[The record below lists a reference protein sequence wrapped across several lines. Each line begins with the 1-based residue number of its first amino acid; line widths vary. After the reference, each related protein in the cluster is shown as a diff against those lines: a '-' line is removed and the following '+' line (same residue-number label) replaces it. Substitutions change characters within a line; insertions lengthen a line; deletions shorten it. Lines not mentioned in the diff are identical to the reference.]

1 MPLNWTIET
10 YERLSSTQ
18 DEMKARLTPGGNQ
31 TPPPEG
37 LVIQA
42 IEQSAGRGRQG
53 RLWFSPPGNLYI
65 SLLLK
70 PECSLPQAGAL
81 SLVISYSLARALE
94 KLCGADASVVL
105 KWPNDVLLEGR
116 KCAGILL
123 ETGTDSQGA
132 LQYVIAGIGVNLVS
146 APAETGIALNA
157 SRLQNITLADLRDA
171 VLENIREDYLQW
183 RVRGFAPFREKWLQ
197 RGFAAGTDISVG
209 ADKSKIAGTFKTVD
223 HNGNLVMT
231 DAQGQERTI
240 ASGEILRI

>member
-1 MPLNWTIET
+1 MSLNWSIET

-18 DEMKARLTPGGNQ
+18 DEMKARLAPGGAQ
-31 TPPPEG
+31 SLPPEG

-65 SLLLK
+65 SLLLR
-70 PECSLPQAGAL
+70 PACSLAQAGAL

-94 KLCGADASVVL
+94 SLCGPDAGFVL

-123 ETGTDSQGA
+123 ETETGPNGA
-132 LQYVIAGIGVNLVS
+132 LHYVIAGIGVNLVS
-146 APAETGIALNA
+146 APPETGIALGA
-157 SRLQNITLADLRDA
+157 AHTIALADLRDA
-171 VLENIREDYLQW
+171 VLDAVREDYNQW
-183 RVRGFAPFREKWLQ
+183 RVRGFAPFREKWL
-197 RGFAAGTDISVG
+197 RRAFAPGTEISVG
-209 ADKSKIAGTFKTVD
+209 ADKAKIAGTFKTVD

-231 DAQGQERTI
+231 DAQGRERTL
-240 ASGEILRI
+240 ASGEILQT

>member
-1 MPLNWTIET
+1 MSLNWSIET

-18 DEMKARLTPGGNQ
+18 DEMKARLASGAHA
-31 TPPPEG
+31 PPPEG

-42 IEQSAGRGRQG
+42 IEQTAGRGRQG

-70 PECSLPQAGAL
+70 PECALPQAGAL

-94 KLCGADASVVL
+94 KLCGPGAGFVL
-105 KWPNDVLLEGR
+105 KWPNDILLDGM

-123 ETGTDSQGA
+123 ETETDEYGA
-132 LQYVIAGIGVNLVS
+132 LQHVIAGVGVNIVS
-146 APAETGIALNA
+146 APPETGIALNTGSVRNVA
-157 SRLQNITLADLRDA
+157 LADLRDA
-171 VLENIREDYLQW
+171 VLEAVREDYLQW

-197 RGFAAGTDISVG
+197 RAFAPGTEISVG
-209 ADKSKIAGTFKTVD
+209 ADKAKIAGTFKTVD

-231 DAQGQERTI
+231 DAQGRERSI
-240 ASGEILRI
+240 ASGEILQT